1 MEKQEYSLF
10 PLFNRCQSFSFRI
23 PFPITF
29 SFLLRLQAPPVSQE
43 ISRIEYLASRK
54 EEGWVE

>member
-10 PLFNRCQSFSFRI
+10 PLFNRCQSFSSRI
-23 PFPITF
+23 PF